1 MIHTSKEA
9 HSRTFV
15 TGGSFFARQKVAKT
29 SFSCW
34 QGELVIVYH
43 LSYLMGALGWLY
55 PEGYPRIGVL
65 GWLYPSGCPRILM
78 AVGLT
83 WLIDPFF
90 CADCCPATLIVGAVV
105 NTVHLTCSIYACAG
119 CS

>member
-15 TGGSFFARQKVAKT
+15 PGGSFFARQKVAKT

-55 PEGYPRIGVL
+55 PEGHPRICSLFTVL
-65 GWLYPSGCPRILM
+65 QIE
-78 AVGLT
+78 A
-83 WLIDPFF
+83 FF
-90 CADCCPATLIVGAVV
+90 
-105 NTVHLTCSIYACAG
+105 
-119 CS
+119 